1 MNEKGKAALK
11 QLKRFLND
19 KPDVHVIGVGTVAK
33 ILGVSRDRAH
43 KFIKSNPPRLKAQLG
58 LGLNPSYEI
67 NVEDL
72 REFIVNDF
80 GKAEPGRPKLEVAV
94 KGRDRDE

>member
-11 QLKRFLND
+11 QLKAFLND
-19 KPDVHVIGVGTVAK
+19 KPDAQVIGVGTVAK
-33 ILGVSRDRAH
+33 ILGLSRDRAH

-67 NVEDL
+67 KVEDL
-72 REFIVNDF
+72 RKFIVEDF
-80 GKAEPGRPKLEVAV
+80 GQASPGRKKTSSGA
-94 KGRDRDE
+94 RSR